1 MCRLTA
7 TFKSLRAAMAD
18 HSSPLPD
25 SRPRP
30 GAIRRWGPAAALVVL
45 VAVAFGLDLH
55 HHLSLAALA
64 ENRDVLKAYVATHL
78 IEAILIYM
86 ALYVA
91 ATALSIPVGA
101 VLSITGGFL
110 FGWVISAPVTV
121 VAAVAGAAIVFEI
134 VRTSFGAALAER
146 AGPLVQKLQRG
157 FAENAFSLLLFLR
170 LAPVFPFC
178 AVNAVSGLCR
188 VPLRTFVLATLI
200 GIIPASIAFAL
211 IGSGLDRVIDL
222 QLAVYRDCVAANG
235 PAACRIAIE
244 PSALI
249 TRELLFGF
257 GGLGLVA
264 LLPLAARWWKG
275 HFAKDKSPCQ
285 ELDKRG

>member
-1 MCRLTA
+1 
-7 TFKSLRAAMAD
+7 MANQI
-18 HSSPLPD
+18 SQ
-25 SRPRP
+25 RPETRSGP
-30 GAIRRWGPAAALVVL
+30 GLLRRWGPAAGLVVL
-45 VAVAFGLDLH
+45 IGLAFAFDLH
-55 HHLSLAALA
+55 HMLSLAALA
-64 ENRDVLKAYVATHL
+64 EHRDALKGFVAAHLVAALLLYV
-78 IEAILIYM
+78 

-101 VLSITGGFL
+101 ALSIAGGFL
-110 FGWVISAPVTV
+110 FGWMISAPVTV
-121 VAAVAGAAIVFEI
+121 VAAVIGSAIVFEI

-188 VPLRTFVLATLI
+188 MPLRTFMLATAI

-211 IGSGLDRVIDL
+211 IGSGLDRVIDM
-222 QLAVYRDCVAANG
+222 QMQVYRDCVAANG
-235 PAACRIAIE
+235 ASGCRIAIE

-249 TRELLFGF
+249 TRELLIGF
-257 GGLGLVA
+257 GALGLVS
-264 LLPLAARWWKG
+264 LLPLLARWWKERKG
-275 HFAKDKSPCQ
+275 DA
-285 ELDKRG
+285 